1 MTETSPREI
10 RCDIR
15 SPELL
20 RELVER
26 PLPLNLGAPR
36 AERRFF
42 RDVYL
47 DTPDGRL
54 HQYGMSCQYRVG
66 GDDRRRLTLFEP
78 GPATSAAT
86 QLLQSRAH
94 VDELEPLRA
103 VSGDSAPARR
113 IRAIVDSASLSIA
126 FTVQTERLVRP
137 SVRRWLQWAEFDFA
151 YDLVAVEQ
159 HGVIRRFQELRVRRR
174 RTGLPRLE
182 RIAAALEEAH
192 GLRPI
197 LVTRLERERLTAAG
211 AAREADRRAVG
222 SGHAVALI
230 VLDHGTIACRNEE
243 TGVRLPTAVG
253 SGDGAC
259 RHLLREWFDSSVG
272 DLRLLG
278 DLPASEERPQLE
290 IWLVTQ
296 TRQARA
302 SGSTPNGASPTL
314 WLSLDELIAR
324 AGTRSLSDPQTVAAL
339 LVAARSDLPAL
350 GRVSTSASVVGSS
363 TADATQGAVQGED
376 GSLGSEAQLLDAERS
391 LLEFNGRVLA
401 MAEDRST
408 PLLERVQYLGI
419 VSANI
424 DEFFAVSVMALKRA
438 RMAITGEHRVAE
450 MGDRLAALALH
461 VRELGARQ
469 ERCLGEC
476 MRELGSHGVRIVP
489 WAQLA
494 PDEVASLRAHFHD
507 VVFPALTPQAV
518 TEAPGYPSPQVAS
531 LALSVMVVVKD
542 PQTGPTHLAFVRI
555 PAMLSRLVPVRDGR
569 SFVRL
574 EELIVHEIDALYRGR
589 EVLQA
594 YLFRVT
600 RSGDLE
606 GDEGAGDL
614 LQAIEEDT
622 RRRAGSAVVRVEVER
637 AMPPSLRSM
646 LLQALRFD
654 GGEQLLPLGDDDVYE
669 IGESLDP
676 TVMKEVASL
685 PLPELHFPPFQPC
698 NAFLPDRSIFEL
710 AGERDRLVHHPY
722 DDFAT
727 SVQRLIEEAADDP
740 AVTTIKL
747 TLYRSGQRSPI
758 VDALVKA
765 AQAGKEVSVFVE
777 LKARFDEAQNVH
789 WARQLAKAGIHVVHG
804 LVGLKNHAKIALVV
818 RREGN
823 TLRRYVHVG
832 TGNYNAATARFYT
845 DLGLFSADEVLAADV
860 SELFNELTGS
870 SRGPSAPYRRLLV
883 APHALLPELIARIDR
898 ETEHART
905 GRKSGIRV
913 KLNGLS
919 DPEIIAAL
927 YRASQAGVPVE
938 LIVRGIC
945 RLRPGVPGLSEGIRV
960 VSLLG
965 RFLEHARIYRFAN
978 DGDTEYFIGSADWRP
993 RNLRRRIETV
1003 APVVDAESR
1012 ARLDAVL
1019 DRELADAAAWVLRA
1033 DGTYRRTSTTAD
1045 TRSVAQSLF
1054 AAEAQ
1059 SQAELA
1065 AK

>member
-1 MTETSPREI
+1 MAGTNPREI

-42 RDVYL
+42 RDIYL
-47 DTPDGRL
+47 DTPDGQL

-78 GPATSAAT
+78 GPDASAAT

-94 VDELEPLRA
+94 VDELEPLQA

-126 FTVQTERLVRP
+126 FTAQTERLVRP

-151 YDLVAVEQ
+151 YDAVAVEQ

-197 LVTRLERERLTAAG
+197 LVNRLERERLTAAG
-211 AAREADRRAVG
+211 AGREADRRAV
-222 SGHAVALI
+222 STGHAVALI
-230 VLDHGTIACRNEE
+230 VLEHGTIACRNEE
-243 TGVRLPTAVG
+243 NGLRLPIAVG

-259 RHLLREWFDSSVG
+259 RHLLREWFDSSVAE
-272 DLRLLG
+272 LRLLG
-278 DLPASEERPQLE
+278 DLPANEERPPLE
-290 IWLVTQ
+290 VWLVTQ

-302 SGSTPNGASPTL
+302 ASGTNGSNPTL
-314 WLSLDELIAR
+314 WLSLDELIGR
-324 AGTRSLSDPQTVAAL
+324 AGTRSLSDPRTLAAL

-363 TADATQGAVQGED
+363 APDGTQGALQGED
-376 GSLGSEAQLLDAERS
+376 GPLGSEAQLLDAERS

-424 DEFFAVSVMALKRA
+424 DEFFAVSVMALKRG
-438 RMAITGEHRVAE
+438 RMAITAEHRVAE
-450 MGDRLAALALH
+450 MENRLAALALD
-461 VRELGARQ
+461 VRELRARQ
-469 ERCLGEC
+469 ERCLVDC

-489 WAQLA
+489 LAQLA
-494 PDEVASLRAHFHD
+494 PDELASLRAHFRD

-531 LALSVMVVVKD
+531 LALSVVVVVKD

-555 PAMLSRLVPVRDGR
+555 PAMLSRLIRVRDDR

-574 EELIVHEIDALYRGR
+574 EELIVREIDTLYRGR

-594 YLFRVT
+594 CLFRVT

-606 GDEGAGDL
+606 GDDEGAGDL

-669 IGESLDP
+669 IGEPLDP
-676 TVMKEVASL
+676 TVLKELASL
-685 PLPELHFPPFQPC
+685 SLPELHFPPFQPRS
-698 NAFLPDRSIFEL
+698 AFPPDRSLFEL
-710 AGERDRLVHHPY
+710 VTQRDRLVQHPY

-758 VDALVKA
+758 VDALVRA

-818 RREGN
+818 RREE
-823 TLRRYVHVG
+823 TMLRRYVHVG

-845 DLGLFSADEVLAADV
+845 DLGLFTADEALAGDV
-860 SELFNELTGS
+860 NELFNELTGS
-870 SRGPSAPYRRLLV
+870 SHGPSGHYSRLLV
-883 APHALLPELIARIDR
+883 APHALLPALIARIDR
-898 ETEHART
+898 ETEHARA
-905 GRKSGIRV
+905 GRKSGIRG

-919 DPEIIAAL
+919 DPDIIAAL

-945 RLRPGVPGLSEGIRV
+945 RLRPGVPRLSEGIRV

-978 DGDTEYFIGSADWRP
+978 DGDAEYFIGSADWRP

-1003 APVVDAESR
+1003 APVADAESR
-1012 ARLDAVL
+1012 ARLDAIL
-1019 DRELADAAAWVLRA
+1019 DRELADAAAWELRA
-1033 DGTYRRTSTTAD
+1033 DGSYRRTSTTAD

-1059 SQAELA
+1059 SKAELA
-1065 AK
+1065 PR